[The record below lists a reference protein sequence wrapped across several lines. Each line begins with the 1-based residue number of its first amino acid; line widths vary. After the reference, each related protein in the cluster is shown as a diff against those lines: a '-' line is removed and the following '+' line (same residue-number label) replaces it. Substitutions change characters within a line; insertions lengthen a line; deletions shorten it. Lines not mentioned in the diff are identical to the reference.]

1 MVADLPPPPRNWL
14 NEKAIADYINA
25 VLDIGE
31 YREVKLF
38 AMKVDLKEVKRIL
51 QPLPAEDWE
60 EWQRSAMADYRAG
73 NRNPL
78 HDIFLYSKHALSQE
92 AKELIVAQADRKLNS
107 LRSAGR
113 PKKQPEDTEASRVL
127 IPAEDLFYLIYG
139 LLRSIFPRAKVEGKH
154 IRNRAL
160 ALAVRRINSQLGP
173 NTVRFET
180 LDWFNG
186 LGPSDPKRLG
196 QPKLK
201 LKHHCVT
208 ITQYLNIG

>member
-1 MVADLPPPPRNWL
+1 MVADLPPPRDWL
-14 NEKAIADYINA
+14 KEKAIADYIDA

-31 YREVKLF
+31 YREAELF
-38 AMKVDLKEVKRIL
+38 AMKVDLKEVRRVL
-51 QPLPAEDWE
+51 SHPLPAEDWADWE
-60 EWQRSAMADYRAG
+60 RSAVADYKAG
-73 NRNPL
+73 NYDQL
-78 HDIFLYSKHALSQE
+78 HDIFLYSDHALSRE
-92 AKELIVAQADRKLNS
+92 AKELIVAKATGRFES
-107 LRSAGR
+107 PRSAGR
-113 PKKQPEDTEASRVL
+113 PQKQPEDTEASRVL

-139 LLRSIFPRAKVEGKH
+139 LLRSIFPKAKVEGKH
-154 IRNRAL
+154 IRDRAL
-160 ALAVRRINSQLGP
+160 ALAVRRTNSQLGP